1 MKTLITA
8 IICALML
15 TSCATSKVATDIG
28 VRIGDTYQEAAAKGI
43 VSAEQSIQ
51 AWPYISGQ
59 IKGLLAA
66 NYDIEVAPLT
76 KRIMVKLDELAAQ
89 ETLTTEE
96 KGFIIGSFVRL
107 EMLALKQSWD
117 RYGVSIFSMVVR

>member
-1 MKTLITA
+1 MKILIV
-8 IICALML
+8 ILMCL
-15 TSCATSKVATDIG
+15 SFTGCATSKVATDIG

-59 IKGLLAA
+59 IKGLLAS
-66 NYDIEVAPLT
+66 NYEIEVAPLT
-76 KRIMVKLDELAAQ
+76 QRIMDKLDEMAAQ
-89 ETLTTEE
+89 EDLTTED